1 MDPRSKIPTVGAGL
15 RPARCHRAASS
26 PPTAKRSPS
35 PNLCGSR
42 LQSNPRA
49 TARETSHIPVASLP
63 FRNAG
68 LALSVEGFTLAA
80 KGVSPA
86 LLTFSQGGSP
96 LLQQGELD
104 FSPAKKRC
112 LLRRGFSPGIFRTRI
127 L

>member
-49 TARETSHIPVASLP
+49 TAQETSHIPVASLL
-63 FRNAG
+63 FRNAD
-68 LALSVEGFTLAA
+68 VP
-80 KGVSPA
+80 PA
-86 LLTFSQGGSP
+86 LVTFSEGGSP

-104 FSPAKKRC
+104 FSPAEKRFIPKGRA
-112 LLRRGFSPGIFRTRI
+112 LALDFRGQR
-127 L
+127 